1 MGGAGA
7 GGGGVIVGWRRID
20 QTREENITE
29 TNFKRQHERVPV
41 SYFCLHLRNDSL
53 FSYFFG

>member
-1 MGGAGA
+1 MGGVGGP
-7 GGGGVIVGWRRID
+7 GGGMIVGRRRMD

-29 TNFKRQHERVPV
+29 TNFKRQPERVPV